1 MGFSNHKTYTSSNPN
16 HAGYSWVLED
26 RAHDWTSPVIQVF
39 NGKAGYSVLLKEKP
53 SYWPDGI
60 EWISELSSIEDVI
73 KTLEIIKI
81 HDVKQAHLPS
91 DVSSA
96 MLDEA
101 YKIQADL
108 IKRQSDLREV
118 IMKMRAQLAGYTVPQ
133 ILHHWLSPP
142 YEPDVVTRVCQA
154 VRVVSD
160 EVIQIQYE
168 VDRLA
173 SLPHLKDAVAE
184 ALNGL
189 KDLNVISP
197 GSQHLDDVKLI
208 LDVSQRAG
216 VALDGKTNRYKR
228 KI

>member
-1 MGFSNHKTYTSSNPN
+1 MGFLNRKTYTSTSPD
-16 HAGYSWVLED
+16 HVGYSWTLED

-39 NGKAGYSVLLKEKP
+39 NGTSGYSDVLTERP
-53 SYWPDGI
+53 ECWPDGV
-60 EWISELSSIEDVI
+60 EWVCELRSIEDVI
-73 KTLEIIKI
+73 KVVSSIKI
-81 HDVKQAHLPS
+81 HGVLIPA
-91 DVSSA
+91 DVSTA

-108 IKRQSDLREV
+108 IKRQADLREV
-118 IMKMRAQLAGYTVPQ
+118 IMRMRSQLAGYNVPQ

-197 GSQHLDDVKLI
+197 GSQHLDDVKII

-216 VALDGKTNRYKR
+216 VALDSKTNRYKR
-228 KI
+228 KT